1 MIDAVT
7 KKPLSVTAAG
17 TYSSYIA
24 VPLDQLKTVLGAL
37 DTNSIGYWVE
47 DEVLS
52 IDGKPEIAFINLA
65 DGSDPASVQ
74 LVLDS
79 IP

>member
-7 KKPLSVTAAG
+7 KKRLCVTTAG
-17 TYSSYIA
+17 TYCSYIA
-24 VPLDQLKTVLGAL
+24 VPLDQLKTVLAVL
-37 DTNSIGYWVE
+37 DANSIGYWVE

-52 IDGKPEIAFINLA
+52 IDGKPEIAFVNLA
-65 DGSDPASVQ
+65 DGSDPATVQ